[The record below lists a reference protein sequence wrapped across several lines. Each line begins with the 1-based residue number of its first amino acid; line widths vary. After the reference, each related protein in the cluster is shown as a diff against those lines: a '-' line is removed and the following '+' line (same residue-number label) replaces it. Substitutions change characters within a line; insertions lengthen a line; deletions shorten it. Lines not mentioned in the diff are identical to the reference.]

1 MKTVIEI
8 CSGSMLCAL
17 AAISAGAQRLELCS
31 ALPVGGLTPS
41 HGLMEAVIKASST
54 PVNVLIRPRAGDFH
68 YDQREFQ
75 VMKADV
81 FAAKALGAHG
91 IVAGMLNRDGRVD
104 TCRMQVL
111 IDMARP
117 MEVTFHRAFD
127 VTPDLFEALNS
138 VIGLGC
144 DRILTSGG
152 AITAVNGMEVLKKLI
167 VAAAGNISIMPGSG
181 INSQNLLSLIEY
193 TGAHEFHSSASEIKE
208 SSMKYQSSIL
218 HFGDPGLSS
227 NAIKVTQAAHVAALN
242 EIAREFD
249 SQNLK

>member
-1 MKTVIEI
+1 MRTIIEI
-8 CSGSMLCAL
+8 CTGSMVCAL
-17 AAISAGAQRLELCS
+17 AAISAGAHRLELCS
-31 ALPVGGLTPS
+31 ALPLGGLTPS

-54 PVNVLIRPRAGDFH
+54 PVNILIRPRSGDFH

-81 FAAKALGAHG
+81 FSAKALGANG
-91 IVAGMLNRDGRVD
+91 IVTGMLNRDGKVD

-127 VTPDLFEALNS
+127 STPNLFEALDS
-138 VIGLGC
+138 VMRLGC

-152 AITAVNGMEVLKKLI
+152 EITAMEGMDVLKGL
-167 VAAAGNISIMPGSG
+167 VDAAARKLSIMPGSG
-181 INSQNLLSLIEY
+181 INPENLLHLVEY
-193 TGAHEFHSSASEIKE
+193 TGAREFHASASVVKE
-208 SSMKYQSSIL
+208 SSMKHQHKLL

-227 NAIKVTQAAHVAALN
+227 NATKVTSASQVAALC

-249 SQNLK
+249 LQKS